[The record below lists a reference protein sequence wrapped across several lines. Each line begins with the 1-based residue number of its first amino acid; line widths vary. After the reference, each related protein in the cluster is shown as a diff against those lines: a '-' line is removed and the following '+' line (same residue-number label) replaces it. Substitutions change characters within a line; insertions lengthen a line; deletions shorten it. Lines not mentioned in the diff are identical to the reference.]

1 MIVEVLAVGTEL
13 LLGQIV
19 NTNAN
24 QLGMRLADAGLD
36 HYHQSVVGDNVD
48 RIVDAIRLAMSR
60 AGALII
66 TGGIGPTQDDLTRE
80 AICVATDTE
89 MVFDEDYAAV
99 LHRRWEERGREMPDS
114 NLRQA
119 EHPAGAALIPNPKGT
134 APGLKVRSGDTW
146 IFAVPGVPAELLPMV
161 ERHILPF
168 LQREAGGEDAVVVS
182 RLLRSWGESESKV
195 ADMLGDLFAEHT
207 NPTLAFL
214 ASAGE
219 IKVRL
224 TAKAP
229 TEQAARELI
238 APVEAEVRSRM
249 GSRVFGA
256 DQDTIERVILAHLEV
271 RGWTISTAE
280 SATGGLIAARL
291 TSVPGASAVFRGAVV
306 AYHEE
311 VKENQLGVAASLIE
325 EHGVVSEPVACVMAE
340 HVADLLG
347 SQVAVAVTGSA
358 GPDPQDRP
366 VGTMIVAVR
375 TPDETRARTL
385 RMPGDRERVRTYT
398 TTAALHLTRLALE
411 GVWWGS
417 SDRNTWVSRKP

>member
-19 NTNAN
+19 NTNATE
-24 QLGMRLADAGLD
+24 LGARLADAGLD

-48 RIVDAIRLAMSR
+48 RISGAIRLAMSR
-60 AGALII
+60 ADALII

-80 AICVATDTE
+80 AICAATGAE

-99 LHRRWEERGREMPDS
+99 LRRRWEERGREMPPS

-119 EHPAGAALIPNPKGT
+119 EHPAGAELIPNLKGT
-134 APGLKVRSGDTW
+134 APGLKVRANHTW

-168 LQREAGGEDAVVVS
+168 LQRQGGGEDAVVVS

-195 ADMLGDLFAEHT
+195 AEMLGDLFDEHT

-214 ASAGE
+214 ASSGE

-229 TEQAARELI
+229 TEEAARRLI
-238 APVEAEVRSRM
+238 APVEEEVRRRM
-249 GSRVFGA
+249 GSRIFGA
-256 DQDTIERVILAHLEV
+256 DEDTIERVVLALAGQ
-271 RGWTISTAE
+271 RGWTIGTAE

-291 TSVPGASAVFRGAVV
+291 TSVPGASSVFRGAVV
-306 AYHEE
+306 AYQEW
-311 VKENQLGVAASLIE
+311 VKQAQLGVAASLIE

-340 HVADLLG
+340 HVADLLDTE
-347 SQVAVAVTGSA
+347 VAIAVTGSA
-358 GPDPQDRP
+358 GPDPQERP

-375 TPDETRARTL
+375 TPEQTMARSL
-385 RMPGDRERVRTYT
+385 RMPGDRERVRTYA

-411 GVWWGS
+411 GVWWGRGERNMWT
-417 SDRNTWVSRKP
+417 DRNR

>member
-99 LHRRWEERGREMPDS
+99 LRRRWEERGREMPDS

-224 TAKAP
+224 TAKAADRASG
-229 TEQAARELI
+229 TR
-238 APVEAEVRSRM
+238 VDCSR
-249 GSRVFGA
+249 
-256 DQDTIERVILAHLEV
+256 
-271 RGWTISTAE
+271 
-280 SATGGLIAARL
+280 
-291 TSVPGASAVFRGAVV
+291 
-306 AYHEE
+306 
-311 VKENQLGVAASLIE
+311 
-325 EHGVVSEPVACVMAE
+325 
-340 HVADLLG
+340 
-347 SQVAVAVTGSA
+347 
-358 GPDPQDRP
+358 
-366 VGTMIVAVR
+366 
-375 TPDETRARTL
+375 
-385 RMPGDRERVRTYT
+385 
-398 TTAALHLTRLALE
+398 
-411 GVWWGS
+411 
-417 SDRNTWVSRKP
+417 